1 MGSPARVVVVG
12 GGPAAVES
20 LLALRAGAGDRARLA
35 LISPEPELVV
45 RAYEVLSPF
54 QEGRDHR
61 YPLKVIAA
69 DAAAELIRD
78 ALASVDTDERT
89 ITFRSGATEAYDE
102 LVVAIGARMVAAV
115 GGAVQFQGARDAARL
130 REMLI
135 ESRAGRHRS
144 LAFIVPGGLSWAL
157 PLYELALQTAT
168 WLRERE
174 VFGMPLVV
182 VSPESEPLSAFGGRV
197 SSEVASLLESHG
209 IEFVSGH
216 AVRHESGSLLLAG
229 GRSVEVDFAIAVP
242 RLAGPAILGLPQDED
257 GFLPV
262 DAHGRVDGAEHVF
275 GAGDV
280 TNYPIKQG
288 GLATQQA
295 DGIAALLVAQ
305 LTAAPAP
312 EPLVPVLQAVLYGGR
327 ETRYLRAQLGEE
339 LETTSEVSSSP
350 LWPESSKLVGRYLSK
365 YLDSLDAARV
375 ARYGAR

>member
-1 MGSPARVVVVG
+1 MGSTARVVVIG
-12 GGPAAVES
+12 GGPAAVEA
-20 LLALRAGAGDRARLA
+20 LLALKAGAGGRARLA
-35 LISPEPELVV
+35 LISPGPELVV

-61 YPLKVIAA
+61 YPLTQIAT
-69 DAAAELIRD
+69 DAGAELIRD
-78 ALASVDTDERT
+78 ALAFVDADERT
-89 ITFRSGATEAYDE
+89 ITFRSGATKPYDE
-102 LVVAIGARMVAAV
+102 LVIAIGARMAAAV

-130 REMLI
+130 KEMLF
-135 ESRAGRHRS
+135 ESRAGHHRS
-144 LAFIVPGGLSWAL
+144 LAFIVPGGHSWAL

-174 VFGMPLVV
+174 VFGVPLVI
-182 VSPESEPLSAFGGRV
+182 VSPESRPLSAFGAGV
-197 SSEVASLLESHG
+197 SGEVESLLESHG
-209 IEFVSGH
+209 IQFVTGH
-216 AVRHESGSLLLAG
+216 AVRHARGRLLLAG
-229 GRSVEVDFAIAVP
+229 GRDVEVDLAIALP
-242 RLAGPAILGLPQDED
+242 RLSGPAIHGLPQDED

-295 DGIAALLVAQ
+295 DAIAALIVAQ
-305 LTAAPAP
+305 LTAAPPP
-312 EPLVPVLQAVLYGGR
+312 EPPVPVLQAVLYGGR
-327 ETRYLRAQLGEE
+327 EMRYIRARLGEE
-339 LETTSEVSSSP
+339 LDATSEISSAP

-375 ARYGAR
+375 AR

>member
-1 MGSPARVVVVG
+1 MGSTARVVVVG

-20 LLALRAGAGDRARLA
+20 LLALQCGAGDRARLA

-61 YPLKVIAA
+61 YRLGQIAT
-69 DAAAELIRD
+69 DVGAELIRD
-78 ALASVDTDERT
+78 ALSSVDADERT
-89 ITFRSGATEAYDE
+89 IRSRSGATESYDE
-102 LVVAIGARMVAAV
+102 LVIAIGARTVAAV

-130 REMLI
+130 KEMLS
-135 ESRAGRHRS
+135 ESRAGHHRS
-144 LAFIVPGGLSWAL
+144 VAFIVPGGHSWAL
-157 PLYELALQTAT
+157 PLYELALHTAT

-174 VFGMPLVV
+174 VFGVPLVV
-182 VSPESEPLSAFGGRV
+182 VSPESGPLAAFGSRV
-197 SSEVASLLESHG
+197 SGEVGSLLASHG
-209 IEFVSGH
+209 IRFVSGH
-216 AVRHESGSLLLAG
+216 AVRHEPGRLLLAG
-229 GRSVEVDFAIAVP
+229 GHSVEVDLAIALP
-242 RLAGPAILGLPQDED
+242 RLAGPAIDGLPHDQD

-262 DAHGRVDGAEHVF
+262 DAHGRVDGTEHVF

-295 DGIAALLVAQ
+295 DRVAALIVAQ
-305 LTAAPAP
+305 LTAAPPP
-312 EPLVPVLQAVLYGGR
+312 EPPAPVLQAVLYGGR
-327 ETRYLRAQLGEE
+327 ETRYLRAQLGDE
-339 LETTSEVSSSP
+339 LDATSEVSSSP

-375 ARYGAR
+375 AR